1 MIAPSPTRIPV
12 WYCHA
17 RNKDKNTA
25 PKIRKPE
32 GLPVKEE
39 TLERRRSNILLRS
52 PGKTQGQEEIP
63 KESFGQ
69 FLGLRIL
76 NDSWIPNV
84 SLEEVVPLLEKILSF
99 FRQPLPKFFFPIS
112 CILFVY
118 VVIVNSWVTEDAYIS
133 FRTVENFLNGFGLR
147 WNTYERVQAYTHPLW
162 LFGLIFLSFWTIPVY
177 YSSLILSWI
186 CVGATAYLLIS
197 RYKKRE
203 GEWFYASWIFLVL
216 LTSRAFVDF
225 SSSGLENPLSYLLI
239 VLFLD
244 KAFDLEK
251 RFDLADLLLFFFY
264 LSLAYL
270 NRQDTILFGLPFLP
284 HLYKLLKEKKS
295 RGGFIIAAGLGLLP
309 ILLWSAFSLVYYG
322 YLFPNTA
329 YAKLNTDL
337 TVSHLWLYGLDYL
350 ENSFRWDIFTS
361 LSIIFAIL
369 LLPYFLWKR
378 KFSQAALSAGTG
390 LYILYVCSI
399 GGDFMAGRFFALP
412 FVACVFLFSELSAS
426 YLPRVTLLFFV
437 ALFLLNQNSYLYITK
452 DYTRLRNDGEIQD
465 EKGAYFRSTNFIRSL
480 KFQEF
485 PTHGWAEAGRKF
497 RKAPKEPDKACAT
510 INVGFYG
517 YFSGK
522 DRKIVDSNALTDPL
536 LSKLKSVSNWRVGHF
551 TRNIPPGYLESVSSG
566 QNKIQDPNLKV
577 YYDRLK
583 LLTESDDLFTKERFM
598 EILRENLGGNRNLIQ
613 NSGPR
618 TPWVGIPEGFGC
630 GLGVGY

>member
-1 MIAPSPTRIPV
+1 M
-12 WYCHA
+12 
-17 RNKDKNTA
+17 
-25 PKIRKPE
+25 
-32 GLPVKEE
+32 
-39 TLERRRSNILLRS
+39 
-52 PGKTQGQEEIP
+52 
-63 KESFGQ
+63 
-69 FLGLRIL
+69 
-76 NDSWIPNV
+76 
-84 SLEEVVPLLEKILSF
+84 EVVNSVLEKVRSF
-99 FRQPLPKFFFPIS
+99 FLKPLPKFFFPIS
-112 CILFVY
+112 CILFAY
-118 VVIVNSWVTEDAYIS
+118 VLIMNSWVTEDAYIS

-186 CVGATAYLLIS
+186 CVGLTACLLVA
-197 RYKKRE
+197 RFGKKE
-203 GEWFYASWIFLVL
+203 GNLFHGSWIFLIL

-225 SSSGLENPLSYLLI
+225 SSSGLENPLSFLLI
-239 VLFLD
+239 VLFLG

-251 RFDLADLLLFFFY
+251 KADFRDIFLFFFY
-264 LSLAYL
+264 LSLSYL
-270 NRQDTILFGLPFLP
+270 NRQDTVLLGLPFLLY
-284 HLYKLLKEKKS
+284 LYKPLKENKS
-295 RGGFIIAAGLGLLP
+295 WGRFIGAAILGLLP
-309 ILLWSAFSLVYYG
+309 VVLWSAFSLVYYG

-337 TVSHLWLYGLDYL
+337 TVSHLWPYGIEYL

-361 LSIIFAIL
+361 LTISSVIL
-369 LLPYFLWKR
+369 FLPYFLCKK
-378 KFSQAALSAGTG
+378 KFLQAALSAGVG
-390 LYILYVCSI
+390 LYTLYICSI

-412 FVACVFLFSELSAS
+412 FVACIFLFSGFSGA
-426 YLPRVTLLFFV
+426 YIPRVSVLFFV

-465 EKGAYFRSTNFIRSL
+465 EKGAYFRSTNLLRSFNF
-480 KFQEF
+480 KEF
-485 PTHGWAEAGRKF
+485 PTHGWADVGRNYK
-497 RKAPKEPDKACAT
+497 KTPKDPDKACST

-517 YFSGK
+517 YFAGEN
-522 DRKIVDSNALTDPL
+522 RKIIDSNALTDPL

-551 TRNIPPGYLESVSSG
+551 TRNIPLGYLESVTSG
-566 QNKIQDPNLKV
+566 QNLIQDPNLKV

-583 LLTESDDLFTKERFM
+583 LLTESEDLFTKERFM

-618 TPWVGIPEGFGC
+618 TPWVGIPEDFRC